1 MKREPKATPSLPEKQ
16 RWTPPTL
23 KYVGNVGD
31 VLQGGG
37 GKLSPSDAD
46 TGDNRKPPGQG

>member
-1 MKREPKATPSLPEKQ
+1 MKPEKKEKSGVPKKQ

-23 KYVGNVGD
+23 KHVGNVGD

-37 GKLSPSDAD
+37 GKMSPSASD